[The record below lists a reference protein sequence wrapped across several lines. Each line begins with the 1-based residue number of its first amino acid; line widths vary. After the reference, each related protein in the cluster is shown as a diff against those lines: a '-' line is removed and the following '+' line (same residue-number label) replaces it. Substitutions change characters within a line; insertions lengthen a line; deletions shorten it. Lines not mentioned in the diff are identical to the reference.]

1 MCVLND
7 TVVWHCSSKSVHYRT
22 LQSSHKKESSKKNC
36 SCSKGNCHSWG
47 ICSFP
52 EPLLALG
59 SWAGPPALESEGPD
73 ALVPDWSWGSGS
85 FLCSCCYKSLF
96 KGWRA
101 WSLMSP
107 VPGKIYLLK
116 KHGVGEHLSTRLSLA
131 LPAPP
136 TGGTTLFRAA
146 FSQCTKSHTWL
157 KWLRRHLPDTART
170 FTKCSVQSRRHPRR
184 TPTTFFI
191 LPYLCVSGF
200 KSLLHVH
207 LCHFS
212 PLYF

>member
-1 MCVLND
+1 MHMCVLND

-36 SCSKGNCHSWG
+36 SCSKGDCDSWG
-47 ICSFP
+47 VCSFP

-101 WSLMSP
+101 WSLMS
-107 VPGKIYLLK
+107 LNN
-116 KHGVGEHLSTRLSLA
+116 STRKD
-131 LPAPP
+131 LPAEEARSWWAPKCTPLPCPP
-136 TGGTTLFRAA
+136 SPAYRWYHPVQGSLF
-146 FSQCTKSHTWL
+146 
-157 KWLRRHLPDTART
+157 P
-170 FTKCSVQSRRHPRR
+170 
-184 TPTTFFI
+184 
-191 LPYLCVSGF
+191 
-200 KSLLHVH
+200 VH
-207 LCHFS
+207 
-212 PLYF
+212 